1 MESILKMVRKLTL
14 SFLATCVSICVNC
27 GSLLSSTKF
36 NHVMSV
42 IHFLGFGST
51 AFKSK
56 AAPPINEKPPDQVLI
71 TLFLFF
77 TPFINELLTL

>member
-1 MESILKMVRKLTL
+1 
-14 SFLATCVSICVNC
+14 
-27 GSLLSSTKF
+27 
-36 NHVMSV
+36 MSV